1 MASEAERLHLL
12 HDFTRQLTTAM
23 DLDSLLREATRCAR
37 EVFASEGC
45 ALLLL
50 DESRGEF
57 TFPISSQ
64 RESGPVSAEQ
74 LAEIRFPLDQGIA
87 GWVLANDEPA
97 MVPNVADDPRFYA
110 GVDELTRM
118 TTRSVLCAP
127 LRTRSGNIGVV
138 EVVNPSAETLVPADL
153 EFLETLASDIALAYE
168 KALLY
173 EQLRGENL
181 NLRRLCSVAG
191 VGLALIGAGIAAV
204 SVVNHLAR
212 ALPVNELWLRPGVL
226 AGLGAVAVGAMLIVG
241 ARLPGRSSPS

>member
-1 MASEAERLHLL
+1 MATEADRLHLL
-12 HDFTRQLTTAM
+12 HDFTRQLTTAT

-50 DESRGEF
+50 DESSSEF

-97 MVPNVADDPRFYA
+97 MVADVANDPRFYA
-110 GVDELTRM
+110 SVDQLTNM

-127 LRTRSGNIGVV
+127 LRTRTGNVGVI
-138 EVVNPSAETLVPADL
+138 EVVNPSAQTLAPADL
-153 EFLETLASDIALAYE
+153 EFLETLASDIAMAYE

-173 EQLRGENL
+173 EQLRGEVL
-181 NLRRLCSVAG
+181 NLRRLCSVSG
-191 VGLALIGAGIAAV
+191 LGLALAGTVIVGVAAL
-204 SVVNHLAR
+204 NHLAR
-212 ALPVNELWLRPGVL
+212 ALPASELLLRPGVL
-226 AGLGAVAVGAMLIVG
+226 AGLATVAVGAVLIAG
-241 ARLPGRSSPS
+241 ARLPRRRPS